1 MATNPKL
8 SARSN
13 TYTASAM
20 PIAPQTLARRKK
32 AGAKLSMAASSVR
45 PRLIKTVTKNDDLV
59 RERRE
64 LLVQAA
70 IQVFLEKGFHNATV
84 RDIGRAAK
92 MTQGTIYNYVS
103 SKDDILYMVCDRIV
117 SEYQSQAR
125 QALVHS
131 HGPVDRVR
139 AAVRAVSEVMYQHR
153 REIKLI
159 YQDSHL
165 LDRRS
170 LRVIQARVEEFIGM
184 FEQIVTDAARELKMT
199 LPHPH
204 FSANILTFLPVMI
217 ALRGWSIREELSREQ
232 VVDQMSEFLVRG
244 LGF

>member
-1 MATNPKL
+1 
-8 SARSN
+8 
-13 TYTASAM
+13 M
-20 PIAPQTLARRKK
+20 PISPQSTARRKPPPPK
-32 AGAKLSMAASSVR
+32 PAPAGSAVR
-45 PRLIKTVTKNDDLV
+45 PRLIKTVTKNDELV

-70 IQVFLEKGFHNATV
+70 IEVFLEKGFHNATV

-103 SKDDILYMVCDRIV
+103 SKDDILYLVCDRIV
-117 SEYQSQAR
+117 SEYQSQTR

-131 HGPVDRVR
+131 QGPVDRVR
-139 AAVRAVSEVMYQHR
+139 AAVRAVSEVMYFHR

-170 LRVIQARVEEFIGM
+170 QRVIQARVEEFIGM

-217 ALRGWSIREELSREQ
+217 ALRGWSIRQELSKEE
-232 VVDQMSEFLVRG
+232 VVDQISEFLVRG